1 MNLIREIRQYQTT
14 DGKTFNTKEEAE
26 QYAELLKN
34 PQFVKIQERV
44 EKLENDM
51 REMRAEIIGIK
62 TTPKINPDYPW
73 QPQIRF
79 NGYQAYN
86 NATGMPIKDNQ

>member
-1 MNLIREIRQYQTT
+1 
-14 DGKTFNTKEEAE
+14 
-26 QYAELLKN
+26 
-34 PQFVKIQERV
+34 
-44 EKLENDM
+44 M